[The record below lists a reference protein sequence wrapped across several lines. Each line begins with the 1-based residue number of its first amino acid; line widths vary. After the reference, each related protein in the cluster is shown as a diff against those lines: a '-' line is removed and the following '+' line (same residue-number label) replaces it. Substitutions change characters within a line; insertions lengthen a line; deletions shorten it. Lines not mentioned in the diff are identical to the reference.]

1 MAFDVSRIAFPD
13 LGLRDGGYGSSIVPI
28 GRRPRVVL
36 SLPSGGA
43 EVPLACFDLETA
55 KVTTARR
62 LPGDVRDGRI
72 DEEGQGWL
80 LTSSALVRVD
90 VSDAPRILDV
100 ARPKGLGREQSRM
113 LELGDG
119 RFGLCNRLGRSLA
132 VVNPETGVVDTRIR
146 TDAPYA
152 SRVEPDRVTLYSPH
166 GGRWTTVHGMDLDR
180 LDGGPMPTGTSVF
193 LDGEDAIM
201 VVGERRPIPHSNSW
215 EVAPT
220 GVGVYDAATFVERRC
235 VRVLGDPR
243 EVLGQDD
250 QHRLV
255 VGASIGVLLIDRDTL
270 AEVARYEV
278 DGKIEDIAYLS
289 AHRAAV
295 ISVRWPNRELLTVRW

>member
-1 MAFDVSRIAFPD
+1 VAFDVSRIPFPD
-13 LGLRDGGYGSSIVPI
+13 LGLRDGGYGSSIVPV
-28 GRRPRVVL
+28 GRLPRVVL
-36 SLPSGGA
+36 SLPSGGVK
-43 EVPLACFDLETA
+43 VPLACVDLETG
-55 KVTTARR
+55 KVTTARG
-62 LPGDVRDGRI
+62 LLGEVRDGSI

-90 VSDAPRILDV
+90 VSAAPRILDV
-100 ARPKGLGREQSRM
+100 ARPKGLGRHRSRM

-132 VVNPETGVVDTRIR
+132 VVNPETGVVDRHIR

-152 SRVEPDRVTLYSPH
+152 ARVESNRVTLYSPH
-166 GGRWTTVHGMDLDR
+166 GGRWTTMHGPDLEQ
-180 LDGGPMPTGTSVF
+180 LDSGPMPTGTSVL
-193 LDGEDAIM
+193 LDGEDAVL
-201 VVGERRPIPHSNSW
+201 VVGERRPIPHSKSW
-215 EVAPT
+215 EIAPT
-220 GVGVYDAATFVERRC
+220 GVGVYDAATFAERRC
-235 VRVLGDPR
+235 VRVQGDPR

-250 QHRLV
+250 QQRVV
-255 VGASIGVLLIDRDTL
+255 VGAGVGVLLIDRDTL

-295 ISVRWPNRELLTVRW
+295 ISVRWPDRELLTVRW